1 MQSLFYEEALYDKE
15 NEVLLKYYECAEQD
29 IADSM
34 FFEASGDGEG
44 ILAKAKRKIQE
55 IIEKIKEFFRELKAK
70 HDQKKIQ
77 SILDTEVAKSNML
90 VTSTINSTAIENA
103 INNLY
108 KVEQE
113 SLTAMAKAHDD
124 YKKGKIS
131 LDALE
136 KKQNDIIQKIEKAM
150 DDYNKTERKTIQ
162 TRQKHQAVEIKK
174 VREEANKVVRY
185 YNDVIAKCNA
195 DILKYEAEIH
205 KDLDDAK
212 IATGA
217 VKTSVNMSKVN
228 KKLVIGIGVAAG
240 IGSIIGFFKVNEK
253 KYLKA
258 LNSDTVKAAEDAAD
272 KAYLKL
278 DRKED
283 QTIDRLKKLEDISM
297 KQTKSLL
304 NEKSQLTPS
313 EFENKLRNN
322 AIKVEK
328 SRRKIDESY
337 DKAKEK
343 AYSSEKKI
351 EDAKRA
357 AIKNEKVSPLYLK
370 LHKYEI

>member
-1 MQSLFYEEALYDKE
+1 
-15 NEVLLKYYECAEQD
+15 
-29 IADSM
+29 
-34 FFEASGDGEG
+34 
-44 ILAKAKRKIQE
+44 
-55 IIEKIKEFFRELKAK
+55 
-70 HDQKKIQ
+70 
-77 SILDTEVAKSNML
+77 
-90 VTSTINSTAIENA
+90 
-103 INNLY
+103 
-108 KVEQE
+108 
-113 SLTAMAKAHDD
+113 
-124 YKKGKIS
+124 
-131 LDALE
+131 
-136 KKQNDIIQKIEKAM
+136 M

-174 VREEANKVVRY
+174 VREEANKVVRH

-278 DRKED
+278 DHKDD

-304 NEKSQLTPS
+304 NEQSQLTPS